1 VTVDPL
7 TAWLDTAQADADA
20 ATPGPWHEDHD
31 DPTVHN
37 DTCVTVG
44 DYGWVAVGP
53 EGQSPAYDEDT
64 AQGRAD
70 AEFIA
75 HARTRD
81 PLMVAAI
88 RDVRE
93 RHRGTH
99 QCVGGGWWT
108 DDPEYRGRV
117 ATRGTCPEVRALSA
131 RLLGDDT
138 PEAGS

>member
-37 DTCVTVG
+37 DTCVTIG

-81 PLMVAAI
+81 PRMVAAI
-88 RDVRE
+88 RDVLAL
-93 RHRGTH
+93 HRLDEAGD
-99 QCVGGGWWT
+99 C
-108 DDPEYRGRV
+108 
-117 ATRGTCPEVRALSA
+117 ATCYPGAFGYPCPTVRALSA

-138 PEAGS
+138 PNEEPR